1 VETEKRTKFFLL
13 KLAVCLSAMVLFG
26 PASVLA
32 HGWKAPAKPAERENP
47 VAANAA
53 SIEKGKTLFLD
64 QCAGCHGRNATGNGP
79 MASALNPAPS
89 DLVEVS
95 GHHPDGDF
103 FWKIE
108 NGRGSMPGF
117 GGRLTD
123 EQIWHLVNYIQSLKP
138 AH

>member
-1 VETEKRTKFFLL
+1 
-13 KLAVCLSAMVLFG
+13 MVLFG
-26 PASVLA
+26 AASVLA
-32 HGWKAPAKPAERENP
+32 HGWKAPGKAADRQNP
-47 VAANAA
+47 VTADAA
-53 SIEKGKTLFLD
+53 SIKKGRALFLE
-64 QCAGCHGRNATGNGP
+64 QCAVCHGRNAIGDGP
-79 MASALNPAPS
+79 MAPRLTPEPAN
-89 DLVEVS
+89 LVEIS

-117 GGRLTD
+117 AGRLTE